1 MSAQPTR
8 PTERIEALDV
18 MRGIALLGIFIMN
31 IPGFSSSFFIPE
43 AVARQ
48 RSEAY
53 GEWDGAI
60 ELLRAVLLEGKFNGL
75 FTLLFGIG
83 LALQMQRL
91 STSGDG
97 PVLWRRLL
105 VLMGFGLL
113 HIALLWGGDVLHIY
127 AVLGVVLWAVRAWS
141 ARSLLML
148 AVALLLAQFAHGVL
162 VAQWWRPEAFEA
174 EQRFLQSLMAL
185 DNEVFGSGPWWPGV
199 ALRLQESWWFYAHE
213 FLWPISSWFWLSLLC
228 TAVLGLWAQ
237 RSAWLEADAAPARW
251 LGSAAGLKGLTAL
264 LVVAVGL
271 WMASSSLTA
280 DHDTS
285 VAPTPQVLLGWML
298 GDTHRVLL
306 VLAYA
311 GLVLRWCLG
320 ARTPWLRSRLARV
333 GRMPLTM
340 YLMQSLMG
348 AFIFQGWGLGYWDQW
363 GPAALTG
370 LALALYVFVQV
381 PLASWWLARHD
392 LGPAEALWRR
402 LSYPRSS
409 TPAPHNAT

>member
-1 MSAQPTR
+1 MSAQQPT
-8 PTERIEALDV
+8 TLAERIEALDV

-31 IPGFSSSFFIPE
+31 MPGLSSSFFIPE
-43 AVARQ
+43 AVMREKTAAH
-48 RSEAY
+48 SEA
-53 GEWDGAI
+53 DAVVH
-60 ELLRAVLLEGKFNGL
+60 LLSGVLLEGKFNGL
-75 FTLLFGIG
+75 FTLLFGMG

-91 STSGDG
+91 SAQGSEA
-97 PVLWRRLL
+97 VVWRRLA
-105 VLMGFGLL
+105 VLMGFGIL
-113 HIALLWGGDVLHIY
+113 HIAVLWGGDVLHIY

-148 AVALLLAQFAHGVL
+148 ALAMLLAQFVHGVL
-162 VAQWWRPEAFEA
+162 VAQLWRPEAHEA
-174 EQRFLQSLMAL
+174 EQRFLQSLMTL
-185 DNEVFGSGPWWPGV
+185 DNAVFGSGPWWPGV

-213 FLWPISSWFWLSLLC
+213 FLWPSSSWFWLSLLC
-228 TAVLGLWAQ
+228 TAVLGLWVQ
-237 RSAWLEADAAPARW
+237 RTAWLKADAAPARW
-251 LGSAAGLKGLTAL
+251 MGSAAGLKGLTAL
-264 LVVAVGL
+264 LAVAVGL

-298 GDTHRVLL
+298 GDTHRVLM

-320 ARTPWLRSRLARV
+320 ARTPWLRRPLACV

-348 AFIFQGWGLGYWDQW
+348 AFIFQGWGLGYWDEL
-363 GPAALTG
+363 GPTALTV
-370 LALALYVFVQV
+370 LALLLYGCIQV
-381 PLASWWLARHD
+381 PLASWWLSRHD

-402 LSYPRSS
+402 LSYGHP
-409 TPAPHNAT
+409 PNKP